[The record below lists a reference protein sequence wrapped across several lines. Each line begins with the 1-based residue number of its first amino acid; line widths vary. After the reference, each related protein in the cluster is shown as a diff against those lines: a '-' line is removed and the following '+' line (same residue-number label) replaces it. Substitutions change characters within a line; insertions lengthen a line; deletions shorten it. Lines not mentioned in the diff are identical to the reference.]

1 VSLNEI
7 KYLADENIDREV
19 VKFLLKKGIDVVHV
33 PEIGRSGNSDLDL
46 MRLAHEQDRAI
57 LTHDSDFGTLAFV
70 DNEPFFAIVY
80 LRPGHFDP
88 VFTIESLTQ
97 LFALDLELQASTI
110 ITASRKGKKLTVRI
124 RLV

>member
-1 VSLNEI
+1 MSLNEI

-19 VKFLLKKGIDVVHV
+19 VEFLLGKGIDILHV
-33 PEIGRSGNSDLDL
+33 PEIGRSGNSDLNL

-88 VFTIESLTQ
+88 AFTIESLEQ
-97 LFALDLELQASTI
+97 LLALDLDVQPSII
-110 ITASRKGKKLTVRI
+110 ITASRKGGKLTVRSRTI
-124 RLV
+124 